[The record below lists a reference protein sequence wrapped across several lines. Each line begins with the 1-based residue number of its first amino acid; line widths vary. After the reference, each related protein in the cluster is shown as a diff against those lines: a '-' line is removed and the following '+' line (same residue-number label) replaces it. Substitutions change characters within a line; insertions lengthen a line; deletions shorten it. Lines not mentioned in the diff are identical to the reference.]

1 VFQTSY
7 IELSQSALEENYKFL
22 QSVVGE
28 QTLIST
34 VIKGNAY
41 GHGIV
46 DLVPM
51 AIKAGQTHFS
61 VFSADEARLCREVA
75 PFAEIMIMGMLDNE
89 ELEWAITNYIQ
100 FYIFEVDR
108 LEIALKIAKKLK
120 QPAQIHIELETGMN
134 RTGLRKKEV
143 LKIIELLNQNENYIL
158 KGICTHFAGA
168 ESIGNYVRI
177 QEQIKSFKKQRKQL
191 AKEGLI
197 AERYHLASSAATLSY
212 PKTQMDMVRI
222 GILNYGFWPST
233 ETFIHFV
240 KDKLDR
246 TDPLRRILSWKSKVM
261 STKTVETGEFI
272 GYGTTYMARENMKIA
287 TVPVGYS
294 HGYSRS
300 LSNQGRVL
308 VNGER
313 VSVVGIV
320 NMNMMVLDITDIPDT
335 KKGDEVV
342 LIGDQGDYSISVSS
356 FSELSDQ
363 LNYELLTRLPHNIPR
378 KVIK

>member
-1 VFQTSY
+1 MFQTSY

-22 QSVVGE
+22 KSVVGE

-51 AIKAGQTHFS
+51 AIKAGQRHFS

-75 PFAEIMIMGMLDNE
+75 PNAEIMIMGMLDNE
-89 ELEWAITNYIQ
+89 ELEWAITNNIQ
-100 FYIFEVDR
+100 FYIFEVNR
-108 LEIALKIAKKLK
+108 LEEALKIAKKLN
-120 QPAQIHIELETGMN
+120 QLAQIHLELETGMN

-143 LKIIELLNQNENYIL
+143 LKVIELLSQNENYIL
-158 KGICTHFAGA
+158 KGVCTHFAGA

-197 AERYHLASSAATLSY
+197 AECYHTASSAATLSY

-233 ETFIHFV
+233 ETFIHYV
-240 KDKLDR
+240 KDKSDR

-261 STKTVETGEFI
+261 STKIVETGEFI

-335 KKGDEVV
+335 QKGDEVV
-342 LIGDQGDYSISVSS
+342 LIGNQGDYSISVSS

>member
-1 VFQTSY
+1 MFQTSY

-22 QSVVGE
+22 KSVVGE

-51 AIKAGQTHFS
+51 AIKAGQRHFS

-75 PFAEIMIMGMLDNE
+75 PNAEIMIMGMLDNE
-89 ELEWAITNYIQ
+89 ELEWAITNNIQ

-108 LEIALKIAKKLK
+108 LEIALKIAKKLN
-120 QPAQIHIELETGMN
+120 QLAQIHLELETGMN

-143 LKIIELLNQNENYIL
+143 LKVIELLSQNENYIL
-158 KGICTHFAGA
+158 KGVCTHFAGA

-342 LIGDQGDYSISVSS
+342 LIGNQGDYSISVSS

>member
-22 QSVVGE
+22 KSVVGE

-51 AIKAGQTHFS
+51 AIKAGQRHFS

-75 PFAEIMIMGMLDNE
+75 PNAEIMIMGMLDNE
-89 ELEWAITNYIQ
+89 ELEWAITNNIQ
-100 FYIFEVDR
+100 FYIFEVNR
-108 LEIALKIAKKLK
+108 LEEALKIAKKLN
-120 QPAQIHIELETGMN
+120 QLAQIHLELETGMN

-143 LKIIELLNQNENYIL
+143 LKVIELLNQNENYIL

-197 AERYHLASSAATLSY
+197 AECYHSASSAATLSY

>member
-1 VFQTSY
+1 MFQTSY

-22 QSVVGE
+22 RSVVDAD
-28 QTLIST
+28 TTIST

-51 AIKAGQTHFS
+51 AIEAGQTHFS

-75 PFAEIMIMGMLDNE
+75 PGVEIMIMGMLDNE
-89 ELEWAITNYIQ
+89 QLEWAIQNNIQ
-100 FYIFEVDR
+100 FYIFEIDR
-108 LEIALKIAKKLK
+108 LQAALDFAEKLGM
-120 QPAQIHIELETGMN
+120 PAQIHLELETGMN
-134 RTGLRKKEV
+134 RTGLRKVEV
-143 LKIIELLNQNENYIL
+143 KQAVELLLNNEHYIL

-177 QEQIKSFKKQRKQL
+177 QEQIKSFKKQRKKL
-191 AKEGLI
+191 EKLGI
-197 AERYHLASSAATLSY
+197 TAERYHSASSAATLSY
-212 PKTQMDMVRI
+212 PKTQMDLVRI

-233 ETFIHFV
+233 ETFIHFI
-240 KDKLDR
+240 KDQPDK

-261 STKTVETGEFI
+261 STKTVATGEFI
-272 GYGTTYMARENMKIA
+272 GYGTTYMARKNMKIA

-313 VSVVGIV
+313 VTVVGIV

-342 LIGDQGDYSISVSS
+342 LIGNQGDFSISVSS

>member
-1 VFQTSY
+1 MFQTSY

-22 QSVVGE
+22 KSVVGE

-51 AIKAGQTHFS
+51 AIKAGQRHFS

-75 PFAEIMIMGMLDNE
+75 PNAEIMIMGMLDNE
-89 ELEWAITNYIQ
+89 ELEWAITNNIQ

-108 LEIALKIAKKLK
+108 LEIALKIAKKLN
-120 QPAQIHIELETGMN
+120 QLAQIHLELETGMN

-143 LKIIELLNQNENYIL
+143 LKVIELLSQNENYIL
-158 KGICTHFAGA
+158 KGVCTHFAGA

-191 AKEGLI
+191 AK
-197 AERYHLASSAATLSY
+197 RYHLASSAATLSY

-342 LIGDQGDYSISVSS
+342 LIGNQGDYSISVSS

>member
-1 VFQTSY
+1 VFQTSF
-7 IELSQSALEENYKFL
+7 IELSQAALTHNFNYLKE
-22 QSVVGE
+22 VVGPDT
-28 QTLIST
+28 QIST

-41 GHGIV
+41 GHGIRDFV
-46 DLVPM
+46 SMMLT
-51 AIKAGQTHFS
+51 AGQTHFS
-61 VFSADEARLCREVA
+61 VFSADEAQICREIA
-75 PFAEIMIMGMLDNE
+75 PDAEILIMGMLDNE
-89 ELEWAITNYIQ
+89 EIIWALQNQIQ
-100 FYIFEVDR
+100 FYIFELDR
-108 LEIALKIAKKLK
+108 LTFALKKAKELGER
-120 QPAQIHIELETGMN
+120 ALIHLELETGMN
-134 RTGLRKKEV
+134 RTGLRKEEVKEAV
-143 LKIIELLNQNENYIL
+143 KLLKTSDEYEI

-191 AKEGLI
+191 EKQGII
-197 AERYHLASSAATLSY
+197 AERYHTASSAATLTY
-212 PKTQMDMVRI
+212 PQTRMDMVRI
-222 GILNYGFWPST
+222 GILSYGFWPST
-233 ETFIHFV
+233 ETFIQCFKGKV
-240 KDKLDR
+240 DK
-246 TDPLRRILSWKSKVM
+246 TDPLKRILSWKSKVM

-313 VSVVGIV
+313 VSVIGIV
-320 NMNMMVLDITDIPDT
+320 NMNMMVIEITDVPDT

-342 LIGDQGDYSISVSS
+342 LIGQQGENDLSVSS

-378 KVIK
+378 IIIK

>member
-1 VFQTSY
+1 MFQTSY

-89 ELEWAITNYIQ
+89 ELEWAITNNIQ

-143 LKIIELLNQNENYIL
+143 LKVIELLSQNENYIL
-158 KGICTHFAGA
+158 KGVCTHFAGA

>member
-1 VFQTSY
+1 MFQTSY

-89 ELEWAITNYIQ
+89 ELEWAITNNIQ

-108 LEIALKIAKKLK
+108 LEEALKIAKKLN
-120 QPAQIHIELETGMN
+120 QLAQIHLELETGMN

-143 LKIIELLNQNENYIL
+143 LKVIELLNQNENYIL
-158 KGICTHFAGA
+158 KGVCTHFAGA

>member
-1 VFQTSY
+1 MFQTSY

-22 QSVVGE
+22 KSVVGE

-75 PFAEIMIMGMLDNE
+75 PNAEIMIMGMLDNE
-89 ELEWAITNYIQ
+89 ELEWAITNNIQ
-100 FYIFEVDR
+100 FYIFEVNR
-108 LEIALKIAKKLK
+108 LEEALKIAKKLN
-120 QPAQIHIELETGMN
+120 QLAQIHLELETGMN

-143 LKIIELLNQNENYIL
+143 LKVIELLNQNENYIL

-197 AERYHLASSAATLSY
+197 AECYHTASSAATLSY

-233 ETFIHFV
+233 ETFIHYV
-240 KDKLDR
+240 KDKSDR

-342 LIGDQGDYSISVSS
+342 LIGNQGDYSISVSS

>member
-1 VFQTSY
+1 MFQTSY

-22 QSVVGE
+22 KSVVGE

-51 AIKAGQTHFS
+51 AIKAGQHHFS

-75 PFAEIMIMGMLDNE
+75 PNAEIMIMGMLDNE
-89 ELEWAITNYIQ
+89 ELEWAITNNIQ
-100 FYIFEVDR
+100 FYIFEVNR
-108 LEIALKIAKKLK
+108 LEEALKIAKKLN
-120 QPAQIHIELETGMN
+120 QLAQIHLELETGMN

-143 LKIIELLNQNENYIL
+143 LKVIELLNQNENYIL

-197 AERYHLASSAATLSY
+197 AECYHTASSAATLSY

-233 ETFIHFV
+233 ETFIHYV
-240 KDKLDR
+240 KDKSDR

-342 LIGDQGDYSISVSS
+342 LIGNQGDYSISVSS

>member
-1 VFQTSY
+1 MFQTSY

-75 PFAEIMIMGMLDNE
+75 PNAEIMIMGMLDNE
-89 ELEWAITNYIQ
+89 ELEWAITNNIQ
-100 FYIFEVDR
+100 FYIFEVNR
-108 LEIALKIAKKLK
+108 LEEALKIAKKLN
-120 QPAQIHIELETGMN
+120 QLAQIHLELETGMN

-143 LKIIELLNQNENYIL
+143 LKVIELLNQNENYIL
-158 KGICTHFAGA
+158 KGVCTHFAGA

-342 LIGDQGDYSISVSS
+342 LIGNQGDYSISVSS